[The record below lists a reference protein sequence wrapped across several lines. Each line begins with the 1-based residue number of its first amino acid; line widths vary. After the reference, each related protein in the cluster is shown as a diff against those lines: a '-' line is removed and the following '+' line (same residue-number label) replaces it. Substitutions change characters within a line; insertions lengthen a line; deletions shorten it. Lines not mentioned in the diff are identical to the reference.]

1 MKYNIAAGMDNS
13 TLNKIISEVYT
24 YIYPNLFKNTIP
36 IGVLNIASVE
46 FDFKS
51 TPTVNLDASQ
61 EITSQI
67 EEILKADNLL
77 STYNLSAED
86 TSNIFDMVLAASFGI
101 HAIVD
106 LTISYTNGTPSTKV
120 QAKLNAVS
128 NVQTSVK
135 GGQNLLTI
143 QAVSATITTTPAN
156 PVLDGL
162 LNQAF
167 IPLLIPYL
175 NKEILSPIEI
185 PTLQYHSLKVSLPV
199 PAVQSPNV
207 VSYSSLGTNQPDIP
221 TPSSWPSNCVFAA
234 LDTAALTAAA
244 AIPFPMGPGT
254 GFDWKI
260 FSGRVEAQV
269 HAPTNIKVNNDGSI
283 SASITVDALAQLVLH
298 TPWPLPNVAFGPKA
312 QASLAVTL
320 KPSVENGNVYVAI
333 EGIPIPTFSFY
344 WGIPSFINWL
354 FLPLEA
360 GLAAALNAVLGP
372 LIGKVLKFPPIRVF
386 TLPKISFT
394 LAGKTINIDFNKA
407 ITSSKNSMLVVAS
420 QLKLN

>member
-24 YIYPNLFKNTIP
+24 CIYPNLFKNTIP
-36 IGVLNIASVE
+36 IGVLNIASVG

-51 TPTVNLDASQ
+51 TPTVNLDPST
-61 EITSQI
+61 EIKSQI

-77 STYNLSAED
+77 STYDLGAED
-86 TSNIFDMVLAASFGI
+86 TSNIVDMVVAASFGI

-106 LTISYTNGTPSTKV
+106 LTISYTNETPTTTV
-120 QAKLNAVS
+120 QATLNAVS

-135 GGQNLLTI
+135 DGQNLLTI
-143 QAVSATITTTPAN
+143 QAASATITTTPAN

-167 IPLLIPYL
+167 IPLLIPYI

-199 PAVQSPNV
+199 PAVQAPNL
-207 VSYSSLGTNQPDIP
+207 VSYSSLGTTQPDIP
-221 TPSSWPSNCVFAA
+221 IPSSWPSNCVFAA
-234 LDTAALTAAA
+234 LDKAALTEAA
-244 AIPFPMGPGT
+244 AIPFPMGPGA

-269 HAPTNIKVNNDGSI
+269 HAPTNIQVNDDGSI
-283 SASITVDALAQLVLH
+283 SASIIVDALAQLVLH

-344 WGIPSFINWL
+344 WGIPSVINWL

-394 LAGKTINIDFNKA
+394 LAGKTINIAFDKA
-407 ITSSKNSMLVVAS
+407 LTSSKNSMLIVAS